1 MKRLALFVGINV
13 YPQNP
18 LNCARADAEVLYKEF
33 SRHYDVVK
41 LLVDKKATPDMIID
55 ELDILQKQATAGD
68 MLLFYFSGHGSDYN
82 GERLLAVPDYD
93 RHGTYT
99 ATVGLSTAIIRKR
112 TDVRGLHR
120 LFILDCC
127 RTHYEEESD
136 ILDAAAASGKGT
148 GYVRRHGKRSIVWP
162 TLLSS
167 SSPGQTSYEHSAAG
181 HGYFTE
187 ALIKTLHEPSVRDF
201 NHFRDHLDLVMS
213 QQNIPCTQDPYFE
226 GPLGAD
232 LPFWPTWDDAS
243 ENANS
248 VKLASSKKTLTAYI
262 AVDMSETMRGLPLE
276 SVKLGIRQ
284 LSHNLGQYSSQCD
297 LLLGVIGFN
306 DKSVVL
312 VEPTSPRQLTLP
324 PMVASGCANIGKAL
338 TLLSDKNNRTASNR
352 ALLPLV
358 FILSADG
365 RATSGFQEGLTAF
378 RQARWSSVVVC
389 ALGNGADI
397 STLKRIGQNN
407 VFKLKDLSPS
417 TFLKIFNWIAQA
429 IQLRRHEVD
438 RICGQS
444 KNLSQSRQSLTQES

>member
-1 MKRLALFVGINV
+1 MKRLALFVGINA

-18 LNCARADAEVLYKEF
+18 LNCARADAEVLYNEF
-33 SRHYDVVK
+33 SRRYDVVK
-41 LLVDKKATPDMIID
+41 LLVDKNATPDMIIN
-55 ELDILQKQATAGD
+55 ELDILQKQASAGD
-68 MLLFYFSGHGSDYN
+68 MLLFYFSGHGSDYK

-99 ATVGLSTAIIRKR
+99 ATVGLSTAHIRR
-112 TDVRGLHR
+112 TTDVRGLHR

-148 GYVRRHGKRSIVWP
+148 GYVRRHGRRSIVWP

-213 QQNIPCTQDPYFE
+213 QQKIPSEQDPYFE

-232 LPFWPTWDDAS
+232 LPFWPTWEDAS
-243 ENANS
+243 EGDNT
-248 VKLASSKKTLTAYI
+248 VKLAPSKKTLTAYI
-262 AVDMSETMRGLPLE
+262 AVDMSEIMRGLPLE
-276 SVKLGIRQ
+276 CVKHGIRQ
-284 LSHNLGQYSSQCD
+284 LAHDLGQYSSQCD

-324 PMVASGCANIGKAL
+324 PMMARGCANIGEAL
-338 TLLSDKNNRTASNR
+338 TMLAEKNTRNASNR
-352 ALLPLV
+352 ALPPLV

-365 RATSGFQEGLTAF
+365 RATSGFQEGLAAF
-378 RQARWSSVVVC
+378 RQVKWGSVVVC

-397 STLKRIGQNN
+397 SLLTRIGQKN
-407 VFKLKDLSPS
+407 VLKLKDLSLP
-417 TFLKIFNWIAQA
+417 TFLKFFDWIAQT
-429 IQLRRHEVD
+429 IQLRRQEAN
-438 RICGQS
+438 RICH
-444 KNLSQSRQSLTQES
+444 QSLK